1 MMGCNSPN
9 LILNQVSSMLPKIQS
24 VPHIQSSQTQL
35 DINSLL
41 LQTLFKQTMSFG
53 ANNSRGTS
61 VNNTLTHLLAMLN
74 GGTIL

>member
-1 MMGCNSPN
+1 MMGCSPPN

-24 VPHIQSSQTQL
+24 VPHIQSSRTQL

-53 ANNSRGTS
+53 ATNSRGTS